1 LTADDGVI
9 ARLTQDIAWQ
19 DAQIRERYVEQARL
33 AIILTESE
41 SRRIGLGVSLA
52 EAGLQIEALRH
63 QLDEARSEAR
73 CATDEAAAL
82 RQMRNA
88 LVTSASWRVTA
99 PLRATTAHLPAGVR
113 RSLRRMARLS
123 YWLMTPHRIPLRL
136 AQLRAQRLE
145 RDLLVSASPMSL
157 LTERPSVSVAAS
169 DVGTEARLAELPAA
183 SPAPVF
189 WLQSGD
195 LINWLRHEQAEDE
208 LGKAVRAIAEL
219 FLASFGGTQP
229 LLPCLLN
236 AETLG
241 TPGKLARLPSLEAAL
256 YIASRIGS
264 GRFAELVATA
274 RLPAP
279 LSVEQLGP
287 RAGDHLLFPALVWEP
302 IHGDLFR
309 QLTGEGMRISIL
321 LHDLVPIEPP
331 DTVSPEQR
339 DAFLNW
345 LRMALAQASLVFV
358 PTETVRD
365 GLQKFVILAR
375 WQVAGDIV
383 VAPFGTPNA
392 GQACTN
398 PYRSLDEASADFETI
413 RRALLRERPPEDP
426 ASQPLAR
433 RIFGDQPRS
442 AAEAAFARARLW
454 CSETD
459 PEVSIVIVNRHAGP
473 RTVECLRAIWANTEG
488 LRYEVLV
495 ADNDS
500 GEGDIALLRCL
511 GDGVRILDL
520 GCDRYFGEANNI
532 AAEQARG
539 RYLCLLD
546 NAAVV
551 QPGWLHTLHD
561 ALAAEPEAGVA
572 GPCFLNPDGSIREAG
587 AMIDAFGYPVPA
599 ERGHAGDSASF
610 QRPHAVDYISA
621 ATLLMPRALYLR
633 AGGCDLAY
641 EPARYEDVDL
651 CFKSL
656 ALGRRSLYCPEA
668 HVIQSETAAM
678 SSEAEAQHA
687 ALGDLNRAKF
697 LSRWGSYLA
706 SRCAADLQ
714 PIVETVIPRGPESRP
729 DPEAA
734 KTRRKVVL
742 YTPYFL
748 TPGGGERYLLSFAAA
763 LSADAAVTIVT
774 PHPYSYLRLDTL
786 GREFGLD
793 LSQCWLETWDEF
805 LRKPVPSFMLTMGNH
820 ILPPIDARGVQ
831 AIYLCQFPFTLLP
844 QDAAAQGSL
853 DGYHSIIAYS
863 DYAKAHIAKA
873 LSANQLRQR
882 PVTVLYPP
890 VPFMGDLGRPK
901 KRNMIL
907 NVGRFFVG
915 GHSKRQD
922 LLIAAFRTVA
932 KALPK
937 EAAPPE
943 LHLAGSSMPT
953 AENIEYLAL
962 LRRHANGLRVFFHV
976 NVAPENLAALYQEAE
991 IYWHGTGLGTDL
1003 EQEPEKAEHFGISL
1017 VEAMSAGCIVFA
1029 HSSGG
1034 PREIITEGVDG
1045 FLYSSTEDLA
1055 QRTHRLL
1062 SEEGN
1067 RRQAVRRAAER
1078 RAADFSIS
1086 RFNSQV
1092 RGLLDISLG

>member
-1 LTADDGVI
+1 LTPDEGVI
-9 ARLTQDIAWQ
+9 ARLTKGIAWR
-19 DAQIRERYVEQARL
+19 DAQIREQHVEQARL
-33 AIILTESE
+33 ATVLTESE
-41 SRRIGLGVSLA
+41 SRRIALEANLA
-52 EAGLQIEALRH
+52 EIGSQIERLQH
-63 QLDEARSEAR
+63 QLEEARSEAR
-73 CATDEAAAL
+73 CATDEAAVL
-82 RQMRNA
+82 RQMRDA
-88 LVTSASWRVTA
+88 FVTSASWRVTA

-123 YWLMTPHRIPLRL
+123 YWLMTPHRIPGRL
-136 AQLRAQRLE
+136 AQLRARRLE
-145 RDLLVSASPMSL
+145 RDLLVSVPGLRATPTASPMSL
-157 LTERPSVSVAAS
+157 LAEESAILVAS
-169 DVGTEARLAELPAA
+169 DTGTEARPAEHAA
-183 SPAPVF
+183 APPAPAF
-189 WLQSGD
+189 WLYAGD
-195 LINWLRHEQAEDE
+195 LINQLRYEQAADE
-208 LGKAVRAIAEL
+208 PEKAVRAIAEL
-219 FLASFGGTQP
+219 FLALLGGTQP
-229 LLPCLLN
+229 LLPCLLS

-241 TPGKLARLPSLEAAL
+241 TSGKLARLPSLEAAL

-264 GRFAELVATA
+264 GRFAEHITTA
-274 RLPAP
+274 RLPTP
-279 LSVEQLGP
+279 LSVEQLAP
-287 RAGDHLLFPALVWEP
+287 RAGDHLLFPALAWEP
-302 IHGDLFR
+302 THGDLFR
-309 QLTGEGMRISIL
+309 QITGEGIRLSIL
-321 LHDLVPIEPP
+321 LHDLVPVERP

-345 LRMALAQASLVFV
+345 LRMALVRASLVFV

-375 WQVAGDIV
+375 WEVAGDIV
-383 VAPFGTPNA
+383 VTPFGTPNA
-392 GQACTN
+392 DQARTN
-398 PYRSLDEASADFETI
+398 EASADFETI
-413 RRALLRERPPEDP
+413 RRALLRNRPPEDP

-433 RIFGDQPRS
+433 RIFGDQLQS
-442 AAEAAFARARLW
+442 AAEAAFARVRLW
-454 CSETD
+454 CSEID
-459 PEVSIVIVNRHAGP
+459 PEVSIIIVNRHAGP

-488 LRYEVLV
+488 LSYEILV
-495 ADNDS
+495 VDNDS

-551 QPGWLHTLHD
+551 QPGWLRALHD
-561 ALAAEPEAGVA
+561 ALTAVPEAGVA
-572 GPCFLNPDGSIREAG
+572 GPCFLNPDGSIREAR
-587 AMIDAFGYPVPA
+587 AMIDAFGYPVPL

-668 HVIQSETAAM
+668 RVIHTETAAM
-678 SSEAEAQHA
+678 SSEAQARYT
-687 ALGDLNRAKF
+687 ALDDLNRAKF
-697 LSRWGSYLA
+697 LSRWGGYLA
-706 SRCAADLQ
+706 SHSAADLQ
-714 PIVETVIPRGPESRP
+714 RIVETVIPRGPESRP
-729 DPEAA
+729 DPEAPE
-734 KTRRKVVL
+734 TRKKVVL

-805 LRKPVPSFMLTMGNH
+805 LRKPVPSFMLAMGNH
-820 ILPPIDARGVQ
+820 ILPPVDARGGQ
-831 AIYLCQFPFTLLP
+831 AIYLCQFPSTLLP
-844 QDAAAQGSL
+844 RDVAAQGSL

-873 LSANQLRQR
+873 LSANRLPQR
-882 PVTVLYPP
+882 PIAVLYPP
-890 VPFMGDLGRPK
+890 VPFMGNLSRTK
-901 KRNMIL
+901 KRNMIVS
-907 NVGRFFVG
+907 VGRFFVG

-932 KALPK
+932 EALPK
-937 EAAPPE
+937 EVAPPE

-953 AENIEYLAL
+953 AESIEYLEL

-976 NVAPENLAALYQEAE
+976 NVALENLAALYQEAE

-1017 VEAMSAGCIVFA
+1017 VEAMSAGCIAFA

-1034 PREIITEGVDG
+1034 PREIITDGVDG

-1062 SEEGN
+1062 SEEGQ
-1067 RRQAVRRAAER
+1067 RQTVSRAAER

-1086 RFNSQV
+1086 RFNSHV
-1092 RGLLDISLG
+1092 RGLLVSLG